1 MGKSIGK
8 GAKKLPLLLSAFALL
23 SIAGSGYAKDDSAR
37 NGHSYKRIV
46 EGDCWEIHSLGTLGG
61 TYSYAR
67 DLNNSGQVVGDAET
81 EPRIFDNAEPAIPQM
96 RPFISAPNGGPLS
109 EITGTGKFWGD
120 ARAVNDA
127 GQVVGTTTSGSSHPT
142 SYATEPGSLGAHY
155 TLDFAVVNDI
165 NNVGQSVFDRDQF
178 NFRSVLGSYLGTDL
192 IEITFAD
199 WPADQGGPQF
209 NAVALNDYAQV
220 AVNDGTLSYRWS
232 VSEGLLKLTPDD
244 AASSRVEDINNAGQI
259 IGTLVRDG
267 VEQAFVTRRY
277 STALVMLGEPGDG
290 NVPAGINSFGQIVGT
305 KNTNGAKHS
314 YVTVLWNVQRTINLD
329 ALKEVTRDAWSRLEP
344 VAINNRGQIAGTGS
358 INGEDRAFLLTPLSL
373 QAYLPTR
380 DGQPAKCYRLN

>member
-1 MGKSIGK
+1 MGKSIEK
-8 GAKKLPLLLSAFALL
+8 GEKTLLLLLSAFALL
-23 SIAGSGYAKDDSAR
+23 SIAGSGYAKDDSAPNSR
-37 NGHSYKRIV
+37 SNKRLV
-46 EGDCWEIHSLGTLGG
+46 EADCWEIRSLGTLGG

-67 DLNNSGQVVGDAET
+67 DLNNAGQVVGDAET

-96 RPFISAPNGGPLS
+96 RPFISAPNGGPLT

-127 GQVVGTTTSGSSHPT
+127 GQVVGATTSGSSHPT
-142 SYATEPGSLGAHY
+142 SYATEPGSVGARY
-155 TLDFAVVNDI
+155 TLDFAFVNDI
-165 NNVGQSVFDRDQF
+165 NNNGQSVFDLYQY
-178 NFRSVLGSYLGTDL
+178 NISSVIGSYRGTDL
-192 IEITFAD
+192 IKIAPAG
-199 WPADQGGPQF
+199 WPTEQTGPEL

-220 AVNDGTLSYRWS
+220 AVNDGTFGYRWS
-232 VSEGLLKLTPDD
+232 VGEGMINLTPT
-244 AASSRVEDINNAGQI
+244 ASSSRVEDINNAGQI

-267 VEQAFVTRRY
+267 VQQAFVTRRY

-305 KNTNGAKHS
+305 KNTNGAKHG
-314 YVTVLWNVQRTINLD
+314 YVTVLWNVERTINLD
-329 ALKEVTRDAWSRLEP
+329 ALKEVRRDAWSRLEP
-344 VAINNRGQIAGTGS
+344 VAINNRGQIAGTGL

-373 QAYLPTR
+373 QAYLPRR